1 MLTRQLD
8 NNESTEQSAA
18 SIAAQL
24 PFVLEVGRRITV
36 YCKSFTMVY
45 YTRQGNPTA
54 LERKRQF
61 EEELIYYDAD
71 SNSMTTSSPAG
82 EHRGT
87 STTPFSPG
95 VRPRVNQNQNQN
107 QYKRQRKQTTRTS
120 SSPAFPSISSLSSSS
135 SPSPSLRAVPRSKP
149 APATARATTSPT
161 TVKVKIKTEG
171 EANARAAIQERPLA
185 ERVQIYIG
193 PQNKVFT
200 VGIRDLDKS
209 PVLKALV
216 HHGVA
221 SGAAGSE
228 GPFIMHPELT
238 KIDANHFQPVFQFLL
253 MDEYVPTIIS
263 NPKGANVFPKQLDG
277 LVTVGEYQA
286 EALRG
291 GYIYVIAKALGM
303 RGLEDLVL
311 RKITQAQYL
320 GGGGGYGVKC
330 LLDLAM
336 VVFSRPEE
344 NELAKRAKHQLRED
358 DGADGGDGLAGVN
371 GRHGMGQNDGGEEEV
386 EDRLELW
393 LIESL
398 KDKLQQTLINH
409 AKLFFMVANHGACAR
424 RGFAARIFRRKV
436 EDWEKLGGDVVAIE
450 DDD

>member
-1 MLTRQLD
+1 
-8 NNESTEQSAA
+8 
-18 SIAAQL
+18 
-24 PFVLEVGRRITV
+24 
-36 YCKSFTMVY
+36 MVY

-61 EEELIYYDAD
+61 EEELISYDAD

-95 VRPRVNQNQNQN
+95 VRPRVNQNRH
-107 QYKRQRKQTTRTS
+107 KRQQTTGTS
-120 SSPAFPSISSLSSSS
+120 ASPAFPSVSSLSSSS
-135 SPSPSLRAVPRSKP
+135 SPSPSLRAVPPRSKP
-149 APATARATTSPT
+149 TPATAKATTSPT
-161 TVKVKIKTEG
+161 TVKVKIKTEE

-185 ERVQIYIG
+185 ERVKIYIG

-238 KIDANHFQPVFQFLL
+238 KIDSEHFKTVFQFLL
-253 MDEYVPTIIS
+253 MDEYVPAIIS
-263 NPKGANVFPKQLDG
+263 NAKGANVFPKQLDG
-277 LVTVGEYQA
+277 LVTVGEYQD

-291 GYIYVIAKALGM
+291 GHIYVIAKALGM
-303 RGLEDLVL
+303 RDLEDLVL

-320 GGGGGYGVKC
+320 GGGGGGGYGAKC

-344 NELAKRAKHQLRED
+344 NELAKRAKHQLRRD
-358 DGADGGDGLAGVN
+358 DGADGADGADGEGDKE
-371 GRHGMGQNDGGEEEV
+371 DE

-409 AKLFFMVANHGACAR
+409 ARLSFMVANHGACAR

>member
-1 MLTRQLD
+1 
-8 NNESTEQSAA
+8 
-18 SIAAQL
+18 
-24 PFVLEVGRRITV
+24 
-36 YCKSFTMVY
+36 MVY

-61 EEELIYYDAD
+61 EEKLIYYDAD

-95 VRPRVNQNQNQN
+95 
-107 QYKRQRKQTTRTS
+107 TTGTS
-120 SSPAFPSISSLSSSS
+120 ASPAFPSVSSLSSSS

-149 APATARATTSPT
+149 APATARATTSPS
-161 TVKVKIKTEG
+161 TVKVKIKTEE

-185 ERVQIYIG
+185 ERVRIYIG

-209 PVLKALV
+209 PVLKALLVV
-216 HHGVA
+216 HQDVGSA
-221 SGAAGSE
+221 GGAGSAGSGSAAGSE
-228 GPFIMHPELT
+228 GPYNYIMHPELT

-263 NPKGANVFPKQLDG
+263 NPKGANVVPKQLDG
-277 LVTVGEYQA
+277 LVTVGEYQN

-291 GYIYVIAKALGM
+291 GHIYVIAKALGM
-303 RGLEDLVL
+303 RDLEDLVL

-344 NELAKRAKHQLRED
+344 NELAKRAKHQLRGD
-358 DGADGGDGLAGVN
+358 DGADGGDGVALRN
-371 GRHGMGQNDGGEEEV
+371 GEEEE
-386 EDRLELW
+386 EDRLEHW

-398 KDKLQQTLINH
+398 KDKLQQTLIDH
-409 AKLFFMVANHGACAR
+409 AKQFFMVANHGACAR